1 MYQFLDSVVLKSGE
15 KVEAVVVVAPDEEW
29 YARLRKLLFHKG
41 DLWRWQVEQL
51 LTTPTSAQAFHYVL
65 HRDGE
70 PFSHIL
76 TAESDG
82 VGLLGHVWTQPPD
95 RSQGAA
101 SQLMRLQMQ
110 DFGRRGGRA
119 LYLSTTFDSSAFH
132 IYRKQ
137 GFRGVEPQSGVMD
150 FFSSSRA
157 EFESEYFAS
166 GETEIVP
173 LDWSHWA
180 SGSALFAGDW
190 PGVVRNAA
198 FGLVGRYL
206 TEGALLPAIREQN
219 DEAASALVLQ
229 KKENGAVVG
238 LAGWKRDATWPETIV
253 ADVYAHPNFWHQAG
267 ELLARLE
274 VPPARRVVAYV
285 ETDFAAKR
293 KVLESAD
300 FKALATLPQW
310 LAADVAETKYLDVV
324 MMEKS

>member
-15 KVEAVVVVAPDEEW
+15 RVEAAVVAAPDQEW
-29 YARLRKLLFHKG
+29 YPRLQKLLFHKG

-65 HRDGE
+65 HRGGE

-76 TAESDG
+76 TAEADG
-82 VGLLGHVWTQPPD
+82 VGLLGHVWTEPQD
-95 RSQGAA
+95 RAQGAA

-110 DFGRRGGRA
+110 DFRRRGGRA
-119 LYLSTTFDSSAFH
+119 LYLSTTFDSSAYH

-137 GFRGVEPQSGVMD
+137 GFQSVEPQSGVMD
-150 FFSSSRA
+150 FFASSRA
-157 EFESEYFAS
+157 EFEAEYFAS

-180 SGSALFAGDW
+180 SGSALFSGAW

-198 FGLVGRYL
+198 FGLIGRSL

-219 DEAASALVLQ
+219 EGARALVLQ

-238 LAGWKRDATWPETIV
+238 LAGWQRDAIWPETIV
-253 ADVYAHPNFWHQAG
+253 ADVYTHPDFWNRAG
-267 ELLARLE
+267 ELLEQLE
-274 VPPARRVVAYV
+274 LPASRRIVAYV
-285 ETDFAAKR
+285 EAGFATKR
-293 KVLESAD
+293 KVLEAAG
-300 FKALATLPQW
+300 FKVLANLPQW
-310 LAADVAETKYLDVV
+310 LAADAAKSKYLDAV
-324 MMEKS
+324 MMEKL